1 MDQHKKAA
9 VLHGRRKRTIEIH
22 TKKEVTTRCRRAVI
36 FMLLLIGLTILLFS
50 MNKLITKKCFSLAQ
64 SSAPM
69 LSITYTIFYGLVG
82 GILIYFGL
90 ENFNGFLELY
100 MKDIAL
106 VDLTSTSVVIAFTIL
121 YSAYFKEIIATLTGV
136 KISIDVYKNVLGYV
150 LARIVLIAL
159 LFLVR

>member
-69 LSITYTIFYGLVG
+69 LSITYTIF
-82 GILIYFGL
+82 
-90 ENFNGFLELY
+90 
-100 MKDIAL
+100 
-106 VDLTSTSVVIAFTIL
+106 
-121 YSAYFKEIIATLTGV
+121 
-136 KISIDVYKNVLGYV
+136 
-150 LARIVLIAL
+150 
-159 LFLVR
+159 